1 MISNLEKNYSLNIF
15 GWIRSKKAVWMIHHT
30 ELIVKFIFSTVFATL
45 KYFNISLFITQSF
58 IRLYIYCKS
67 CVEHFYGVFTF
78 FLKVKS
84 LVSICFCNFKR
95 ATITILQ
102 NNFLKLLLTFSFLGY
117 LFCKLNL
124 SFLLSLSFRHTHR
137 GPPFDPDNL
146 ATINPRIM
154 SNALNLKLQK

>member
-1 MISNLEKNYSLNIF
+1 
-15 GWIRSKKAVWMIHHT
+15 MIHHT

-102 NNFLKLLLTFSFLGY
+102 NNFNIFFFGLSILQTKSLFLT
-117 LFCKLNL
+117 
-124 SFLLSLSFRHTHR
+124 LSLFQAHTQR
-137 GPPFDPDNL
+137 SPFDPDSL
-146 ATINPRIM
+146 ATVRP
-154 SNALNLKLQK
+154 QDYE